1 MSFESSSMRPIKG
14 FSVVHA
20 FTALTGLGL
29 QLIGVY
35 ATAATFGGWTT
46 VAFYA
51 VGVLATLLQRGAVLR
66 RAPC

>member
-1 MSFESSSMRPIKG
+1 MSAESTLMGPIKI
-14 FSVVHA
+14 FTVVHA

-46 VAFYA
+46 VALY
-51 VGVLATLLQRGAVLR
+51 GLGMLATLLQRGVVR
-66 RAPC
+66 RTTSC